1 MTEIQKVLIANRG
14 EVAVRIIR
22 GCRELGI
29 HTVVVYSEADAESLA
44 VRMADQAMLIGAA
57 PPNESYLR
65 GDKIVAA
72 AVATGC
78 DAVHPG
84 FGFLSESAEFAEQV
98 RQAGLIF
105 IGPTPDAIRAMGL
118 KTTAL
123 DLARQANVPT
133 VPGYH
138 GGGDDEAYR
147 EAAEQIGFP
156 VLVKAAAGGGG
167 KGMRIVRAAAEL
179 GAALESARREA
190 LNAFADERV
199 FLEKYIENARHIEF
213 QIFADSHG
221 NTLHLGE
228 RDCSVQR
235 RHQKII
241 EESPSPAMTPTLR
254 LQMGSAA
261 VRMAQAVG
269 YVNAGTV
276 EFIVDERDQQFYF
289 LEMNTRLQV
298 EHPVTEFVTGL
309 DLVHWQFHVAQGGV
323 LPITQEQVTQRG
335 HAIECR
341 VYAEDPA
348 NQFLP
353 AIGTLLRVEEPHAPG
368 VRIDSGVVSGDTI
381 TIYYD
386 PMIAKVIVYAAD
398 RAQAIQRM
406 QAALTHYVVMG
417 VITNIPFLRD
427 VLKHP
432 QFAEGNATTSLIEH
446 EFSTWQPT
454 IIAPSD
460 AVLIAA
466 ALGEMLA
473 MSAGTGS
480 AASNPDEDA
489 YSPWGRADGFRLGA

>member
-1 MTEIQKVLIANRG
+1 MTPIQKVLIANRG

-22 GCRELGI
+22 ACRELGI
-29 HTVVVYSEADAESLA
+29 RTVAVYSEADADSLA
-44 VRMADQAMLIGAA
+44 VRMAEQAVLLGA
-57 PPNESYLR
+57 PPPTESYLR
-65 GDKIVAA
+65 GDKLIAA
-72 AVATGC
+72 ALDTGC

-84 FGFLSESAEFAEQV
+84 FGFLSENADFAEAVQ
-98 RQAGLIF
+98 QAGLVF
-105 IGPTPDAIRAMGL
+105 IGPPAAAIRAMGL

-123 DLARQANVPT
+123 DLAQRAQVPI

-138 GGGDDEAYR
+138 DAGSDAQYR
-147 EAAEQIGFP
+147 QAAEQIGYP

-167 KGMRIVRAAAEL
+167 KGMRIVRAASEL
-179 GAALESARREA
+179 DAALESARREA
-190 LNAFADERV
+190 LKSFADERV
-199 FLEKYIENARHIEF
+199 FLEKYIEHARHIEF

-221 NTLHLGE
+221 HTLHLGE

-241 EESPSPAMTPTLR
+241 EESPSPAMTPELR
-254 LQMGSAA
+254 AQMGMAA
-261 VRMAQAVG
+261 VRLAEAVG

-276 EFIVDERDQQFYF
+276 EFIVDERDHRFYF

-309 DLVHWQFHVAQGGV
+309 DLVHLQFHVAAGGS
-323 LPITQEQVTQRG
+323 LPFTQDQVTQRG

-353 AIGTLLRVEEPHAPG
+353 AIGKLLRVEEPHAPN
-368 VRIDSGVVSGDTI
+368 VRIDSGVVSGDSI

-386 PMIAKVIVYAAD
+386 PMIAKVIVYGTN

-406 QAALTHYVVMG
+406 QAALSQYLVMG
-417 VITNIPFLRD
+417 VTTNIPFLRD
-427 VLKHP
+427 VLDHP
-432 QFAEGNATTSLIEH
+432 QFAQGQATTAMIER
-446 EFSTWQPT
+446 EFAAWQP
-454 IIAPSD
+454 PSITPPD

-466 ALGEMLA
+466 ALSSLFATTATVTSGNR
-473 MSAGTGS
+473 SA
-480 AASNPDEDA
+480 DEDA
-489 YSPWGRADGFRLGA
+489 YNPWARTDGFRLGA